1 MKKDFNHLPLAATIL
16 LVDDKLHESSAI
28 ARAARELANDLE
40 RHHGEMLPARSVDD
54 GIAIVRSRP
63 DLAAV
68 IIDWDLHDDP
78 AHAKARE
85 MLAEIRSRNVSIP
98 VFLLAERS
106 SAARIC
112 SDVMGQV
119 EGFIWLLEDTMEFI
133 SERIAAAVRRYRAQL
148 LPPMFSALVRF
159 TKSAEY
165 SWHTPGHTGGTA
177 FLRSPAGRLFHEFFG
192 ETLLRADLSI
202 SVGDLG
208 SLLDHSGPIGS
219 GERYAAKVFGADR
232 SYYVTNGTSTSN
244 RVVMGATIT
253 EGDLVLC
260 DRNCHK
266 SVEHGLTLTGAM
278 PVYLMPHRNYLGLI
292 GPIPP
297 ARLEREAI
305 RRAVDAGG
313 IAESVRPAL
322 AIITN
327 STYDGLCYNAQRVE
341 ELLAPS
347 VDRLLFDEAWF
358 AYARFNPLYVNR
370 FAMRDSARGAA
381 QGMTVFATQSTHKL
395 LAALS
400 QASMI
405 HVRDGRAAIPHS
417 RFNEAFMMH
426 ASTSPQYAIIASADV
441 SAAMMDGNGGR
452 QLTSEAIVEAVAFR
466 QMMARL
472 QDEYRGR
479 GDWFFTL
486 WQPDRVPEG
495 KGGSL
500 PFADAPPERLAQDP
514 SCWELVPDAAWH
526 GFGGLEPGYCMLDP
540 IKVSLVTPGIDLSG
554 RPMADGI
561 PAPLVSAYLQA
572 RGIVPEKTTNFTILF
587 LFSIGVTKGKWGSLV
602 SALIEFKRDYD
613 ANTRLAHVLPE
624 LVETNPKAYGEIGL
638 RDLGRA
644 MFGAM
649 REHRLPEL
657 MSEAYDTQPAR
668 ARTPAG
674 AYRALVRGDCTVVPL
689 EKLANAEAGTAAVP
703 YPPGIPLVMPG
714 EFFGPADGPILGYLK
729 ALEAFDRAFPG
740 FGHDTHGIEIQDGVY
755 YGTQLAR
762 I

>member
-1 MKKDFNHLPLAATIL
+1 MRRDFHHSPLAATIL
-16 LVDDKLHESSAI
+16 LIDDKLHESSAI
-28 ARAARELANDLE
+28 ARAARDLADDLA
-40 RHHGEMLPARSVDD
+40 RHHGEMLSALSADD
-54 GIAIVRSRP
+54 GIAIIRSRP

-68 IIDWDLHDDP
+68 VIDWDLHGDP

-106 SAARIC
+106 SAARIGA
-112 SDVMGQV
+112 DVMGQV

-266 SVEHGLTLTGAM
+266 SVEHGLTLTGAV

-297 ARLEREAI
+297 ARLSQEAI
-305 RRAVDAGG
+305 RRAADAAGV
-313 IAESVRPAL
+313 AESVRPAL
-322 AIITN
+322 AIVTN
-327 STYDGLCYNAQRVE
+327 STYDGLCYNAARVE

-358 AYARFNPLYVNR
+358 AYARFNPLYASR

-381 QGMTVFATQSTHKL
+381 EGMTVFATQSTHKL

-417 RFNEAFMMH
+417 R
-426 ASTSPQYAIIASADV
+426 
-441 SAAMMDGNGGR
+441 
-452 QLTSEAIVEAVAFR
+452 
-466 QMMARL
+466 
-472 QDEYRGR
+472 
-479 GDWFFTL
+479 
-486 WQPDRVPEG
+486 
-495 KGGSL
+495 
-500 PFADAPPERLAQDP
+500 
-514 SCWELVPDAAWH
+514 
-526 GFGGLEPGYCMLDP
+526 
-540 IKVSLVTPGIDLSG
+540 
-554 RPMADGI
+554 
-561 PAPLVSAYLQA
+561 
-572 RGIVPEKTTNFTILF
+572 
-587 LFSIGVTKGKWGSLV
+587 
-602 SALIEFKRDYD
+602 
-613 ANTRLAHVLPE
+613 
-624 LVETNPKAYGEIGL
+624 
-638 RDLGRA
+638 
-644 MFGAM
+644 
-649 REHRLPEL
+649 
-657 MSEAYDTQPAR
+657 
-668 ARTPAG
+668 
-674 AYRALVRGDCTVVPL
+674 
-689 EKLANAEAGTAAVP
+689 
-703 YPPGIPLVMPG
+703 
-714 EFFGPADGPILGYLK
+714 
-729 ALEAFDRAFPG
+729 
-740 FGHDTHGIEIQDGVY
+740 
-755 YGTQLAR
+755 
-762 I
+762 